1 MVVGRRIMEHFLQ
14 HPTAKL
20 RVRQVERETG
30 ISLPSVI
37 RHVKRLAQEGI
48 LKQQEIGGVTLYTA
62 DRANEAYK
70 KEKRLHNLRAIH
82 ESGLLRHLIDELDNP
97 SIILFGSY
105 DKGDDTEDSDIDLY
119 IQTPSKKKPRL
130 DAYEKK
136 LERSIQPHISKR
148 LDDIKNDE
156 LKDNIING
164 TILNGH
170 VEVFA

>member
-14 HPTAKL
+14 HPTTRL
-20 RVRQVERETG
+20 RVRQIERETG

-37 RHVKRLAQEGI
+37 RHVKRLEQEGI
-48 LKQQEIGGVTLYTA
+48 LKQQEVGGVTLYSA
-62 DRANEAYK
+62 DRANEAYR
-70 KEKRLHNLRAIH
+70 KEKRLHNLRKIH

-97 SIILFGSY
+97 VVILFGSY
-105 DKGDDTEDSDIDLY
+105 DKGDDTEDSDVDIY
-119 IQTPSKKKPRL
+119 IQTPSKKEPRI

-136 LERSIQPHISKR
+136 LERSIQPHITKR

-164 TILNGH
+164 TVLNGH